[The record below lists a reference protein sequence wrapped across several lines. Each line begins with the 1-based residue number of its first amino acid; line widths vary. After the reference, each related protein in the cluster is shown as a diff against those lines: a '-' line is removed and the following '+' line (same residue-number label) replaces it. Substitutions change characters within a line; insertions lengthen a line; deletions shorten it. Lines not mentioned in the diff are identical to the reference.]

1 MKEIK
6 SQVSG
11 IVAAIEVDPGASV
24 AADQV
29 ILLIESM
36 KMEIPVEAPAAG
48 TLAEVLVE
56 EVESVTE
63 GQFVANMR
71 ED

>member
-1 MKEIK
+1 MKEVK

-11 IVAAIEVDPGASV
+11 IVAAIESEPGSSV
-24 AADQV
+24 EADQV

-36 KMEIPVEAPAAG
+36 KMEIPVESPCAG

-56 EVESVTE
+56 EGESVTE
-63 GQFVANMR
+63 GQVVANVR
-71 ED
+71 EG